1 MNEVLHVLGNY
12 WWLVFPFSGTIF
24 GGFRAVAAAN
34 QRRADRR
41 MERFRLK
48 QQAKIAAAE
57 AAGKRRVDAEAET
70 RATTR
75 LMAEHDTVDG
85 RWFTYETDVIALLEF
100 PMMTNMREPLTVA
113 FHRARREADS
123 LRPSEPA
130 ETVGDH
136 AAQAAYRTA
145 VHDYAVAFD
154 AAESEAR
161 RRRRGD
167 FSGEEQSRLV
177 RAQSL
182 LRLAMDTGATPQERQ
197 SAYRRALDE
206 LEGLVTLPAVTYAQ
220 LERRVA
226 GELER

>member
-1 MNEVLHVLGNY
+1 MNDVLHVLGNY

-24 GGFRAVAAAN
+24 GGFRAIGAAN
-34 QRRADRR
+34 ERRAQRRQ
-41 MERFRLK
+41 ERYRLK

-57 AAGKRRVDAEAET
+57 AAGKTRVDAEAQA
-70 RATTR
+70 RAITR
-75 LMAEHDTVDG
+75 LMTEHDTVDG
-85 RWFTYETDVIALLEF
+85 RWFAYETDVVSLLEF

-123 LRPSEPA
+123 LRPSA
-130 ETVGDH
+130 AADIVGDTD
-136 AAQAAYRTA
+136 AQTAYRTA

-154 AAESEAR
+154 AAESEAK

-167 FSGEEQSRLV
+167 FSAEEQSRLT

-197 SAYRRALDE
+197 SAYKRALDE
-206 LEGLVTLPAVTYAQ
+206 LEGLVTLPAVVYAQ

>member
-1 MNEVLHVLGNY
+1 MNQVLDAVGDY

-24 GGFRAVAAAN
+24 GGFRAVGAAN

-41 MERFRLK
+41 QERYRLK

-70 RATTR
+70 RATRR
-75 LMAEHDTVDG
+75 LMTEHDAIDG
-85 RWFTYETDVIALLEF
+85 RWFAYETDVVALLEY

-123 LRPSEPA
+123 LRPEDPS

-136 AAQAAYRTA
+136 DAQAAYRAA
-145 VHDYAVAFD
+145 VHEYGVALD
-154 AAESEAR
+154 AAESEAK

-167 FSGEEQSRLV
+167 FSAEEQSRLV

-182 LRLAMDTGATPQERQ
+182 LRLAMDSGSTPQERQ
-197 SAYRRALDE
+197 SAYRRAREE
-206 LEGLVTLPAVTYAQ
+206 LEGLVVLPAVTYAQ